1 MKAVSIFFL
10 LVIINISL
18 LACPDNCAV
27 SSTSWK
33 SEKEAIDA
41 LEKADFLF
49 SESFNNESESWLLSA
64 SFYSCDGQ
72 NGYLVIHSQK
82 KDFIHSSV
90 PLVVWQDLKNAN
102 SKGGFYNF
110 YIRDKYA
117 FKR

>member
-1 MKAVSIFFL
+1 MKAVLIFFL
-10 LVIINISL
+10 LVIVNISL
-18 LACPDNCAV
+18 LACPDNCDV

-41 LEKADFLF
+41 LEKEAFLF
-49 SESFNNESESWLLSA
+49 SESFKNESESWLLSA
-64 SFYSCDGQ
+64 SYYCCDGQ

-110 YIRDKYA
+110 YIKDKYT
-117 FKR
+117 FKP

>member
-1 MKAVSIFFL
+1 MKTVLIFFL
-10 LVIINISL
+10 LVIVNISL
-18 LACPDNCAV
+18 LACPDNCAA
-27 SSTSWK
+27 SSGSWK

-49 SESFNNESESWLLSA
+49 TESFKNESESWLLSA

-72 NGYLVIHSQK
+72 NGYLIIHSQK
-82 KDFIHSSV
+82 KDYIHSSV

-110 YIRDKYA
+110 CIKDKYT
-117 FKR
+117 FMH